1 MQTSGETNFYY
12 FLARYIKVH
21 KVTRWTITH
30 SLILLWFKDL
40 MNVTQEV
47 KIHRPKIT
55 TLLSGAFIRGEGSG
69 AS

>member
-30 SLILLWFKDL
+30 GLMVLWFKNL
-40 MNVTQEV
+40 MNVTDT
-47 KIHRPKIT
+47 K
-55 TLLSGAFIRGEGSG
+55 IRGKK
-69 AS
+69 